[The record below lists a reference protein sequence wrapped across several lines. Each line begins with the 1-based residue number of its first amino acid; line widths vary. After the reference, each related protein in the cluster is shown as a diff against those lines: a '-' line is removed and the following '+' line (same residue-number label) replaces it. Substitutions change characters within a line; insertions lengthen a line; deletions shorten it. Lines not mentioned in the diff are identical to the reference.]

1 MALISTA
8 VKDAVN
14 PMPSAVNESKLNIKY
29 ELINPDQKDRHIP
42 QVNGLSDDRLIPLVS
57 IQKNL
62 AHRCGIPL
70 TSAKT

>member
-14 PMPSAVNESKLNIKY
+14 PMPTDVNGSKLNIKY
-29 ELINPDQKDRHIP
+29 ELIKPDQNERHIP
-42 QVNGLSDDRLIPLVS
+42 QVKGLSDERLIPLVS